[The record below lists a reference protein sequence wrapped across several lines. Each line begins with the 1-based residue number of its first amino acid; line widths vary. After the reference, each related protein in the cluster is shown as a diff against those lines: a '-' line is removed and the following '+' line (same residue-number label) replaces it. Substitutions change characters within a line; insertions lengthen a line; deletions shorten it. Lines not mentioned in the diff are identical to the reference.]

1 MSERRL
7 MCVACSD
14 PSPGP
19 IKRLYYQTRKHGPFF
34 PILAT
39 LKHSGNA
46 SLFTGGRVTVCT
58 GCSSHLQRQ
67 WMAYEKSWTPLEKRS
82 YTLLAVEREHK
93 DNEEHDSQH
102 GGQDGVKR
110 QWRKAAKV
118 LTTQQQV
125 IENLRHDDHA
135 APLSRFKLAAHRV
148 QQDLEP
154 KPVVHSL
161 RDVVELTRD
170 ASEGNGD
177 DFRGIHLPAL
187 QSTSPT
193 ARMNW
198 GMTESENSIQRKMR
212 ENSDILIRKIADIQ
226 YEENLRQSQE
236 TIREALDRVRKAQ
249 DRVQFVHGLEREL
262 RERLQGELDF
272 REANRGLQADDK
284 AKRDSEERN
293 KNEQKHKQIL
303 QELKKEREWQRR
315 TETMIAKQEMK
326 IEELRH
332 EVKTEIRGI
341 IEEQNKHHEEMK
353 QMLKD
358 SRLLMRHHGSDQAY
372 VSLDGSTRSA
382 LSIAEEQ
389 TLHTGRELKTP
400 TGNISRASTPEYYI
414 Q

>member
-1 MSERRL
+1 M
-7 MCVACSD
+7 
-14 PSPGP
+14 
-19 IKRLYYQTRKHGPFF
+19 
-34 PILAT
+34 
-39 LKHSGNA
+39 
-46 SLFTGGRVTVCT
+46 
-58 GCSSHLQRQ
+58 
-67 WMAYEKSWTPLEKRS
+67 
-82 YTLLAVEREHK
+82 
-93 DNEEHDSQH
+93 
-102 GGQDGVKR
+102 
-110 QWRKAAKV
+110 
-118 LTTQQQV
+118 
-125 IENLRHDDHA
+125 
-135 APLSRFKLAAHRV
+135 AAHRV

-154 KPVVHSL
+154 KPVVNSL
-161 RDVVELTRD
+161 RDVVELARD

-187 QSTSPT
+187 RSTSPT
-193 ARMNW
+193 SRMNW
-198 GMTESENSIQRKMR
+198 GMTESENSIQRKIR

-249 DRVQFVHGLEREL
+249 DRAQFVHGLEREL

-382 LSIAEEQ
+382 LSNAEEQ
-389 TLHTGRELKTP
+389 TLHRGRELKTP